1 MSSTCDIPGPL
12 EPLMEQYSKL
22 FPNFDRSLLQ
32 VFKGNQDLWFLSTLA
47 EVDRSR
53 ILRSMKER
61 PDVSYQQI
69 MFDEIKS
76 FKEGLENKQNRC
88 ERIKTLVRQK
98 IIEIENDQANQY
110 T

>member
-1 MSSTCDIPGPL
+1 
-12 EPLMEQYSKL
+12 
-22 FPNFDRSLLQ
+22 
-32 VFKGNQDLWFLSTLA
+32 
-47 EVDRSR
+47 
-53 ILRSMKER
+53 MKER